1 MNIQLEKSFLIDV
14 LQNISDVSVIQRV
27 KNFVMHEIEPVTLT
41 NNQKI
46 ELNKRLFEH
55 KNNFKDGQEAFRFL
69 DNLKSKYEL

>member
-55 KNNFKDGQEAFRFL
+55 KNNVKDGQEAFLFL